1 LQINRQNLKW
11 YGRMGLIVVLVALA
25 EGLVGVFARKPF
37 PWVAVIPCLI
47 PLLSA
52 IFVIIPMMRE
62 EKPAPPPA

>member
-1 LQINRQNLKW
+1 
-11 YGRMGLIVVLVALA
+11 MGLIVVLVALA